1 MGKKELNTKKVIE
14 YWIDSS
20 DKDFKTMMNLFDSKD
35 YNWALFIGHL
45 VLEKLLK
52 ALYVKKNNKHPVYSH
67 DLLLLAE
74 KAGIKVDEKK
84 ADMFDVITSFN
95 LNARYDN
102 YKQNFY
108 KLCTQEFTGI
118 WINNITELRKWI
130 KEKL

>member
-1 MGKKELNTKKVIE
+1 MGKKELNTKKIIE
-14 YWIDSS
+14 YWTSSS
-20 DKDFKTMMNLFDSKD
+20 DKDFRTMMNLFDSKD

-74 KAGIKVDEKK
+74 KAGIEVDEQK
-84 ADMFDVITSFN
+84 ADMFDVITTFN

-102 YKQNFY
+102 YKQDFY
-108 KLCTQEFTGI
+108 NLCTKEFTGV
-118 WINNITELRKWI
+118 WINNITELRKWLI
-130 KEKL
+130 EKL